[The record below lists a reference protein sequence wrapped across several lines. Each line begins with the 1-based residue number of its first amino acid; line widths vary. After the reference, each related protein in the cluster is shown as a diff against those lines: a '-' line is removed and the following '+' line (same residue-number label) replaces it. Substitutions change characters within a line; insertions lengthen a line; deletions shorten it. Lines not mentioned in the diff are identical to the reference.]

1 MKNKRII
8 LFDTIFLSIIILLVI
23 LSIFSYKRI
32 NDLTLQNNLVENINQ
47 IKFQLQQADYFI
59 NDAEKEQRFFFL
71 TKNNIYLSTYLSALN
86 KSNHAMADIEEK
98 LKDNKEQHKNIVI
111 LKALTTKKFQ
121 PLTASS
127 ISSISLVAADIII
140 MKQIDQTILKM
151 IKIEDDLLVRRN
163 DKKNYAVYIT
173 PYYSLLISVL
183 AIFIVAAGYFLFK
196 NETSLRFNIQ
206 SKVAKLNDYFKDLPG
221 VFAIVKGPNHVHELA
236 NNLYQNLGYKRNVIG
251 KSFKE
256 VFPEFA
262 DQGFFKL
269 LDNVYTSGEAY
280 IGKEIPVLL
289 AENAGTNKK
298 AYYNFIYQPIFNQQ
312 KKIEGILIFGYD
324 ITEMVAARTKI
335 EETEQQS
342 NLAIMAGNIG
352 TFEWDLKNDHL
363 ANSPRLLEIF
373 GFNRTDDHLT
383 HEQFF
388 KKYHPDDLALRNEAV
403 ANSFITKSLQYEA
416 RIIWPDNSIR
426 WINVH
431 AKIFGNEA
439 QENLKMYGTAVDIT
453 EQKKLMEELR
463 ESERSFRLLSNSMP
477 QFVWT
482 SDVKGNLDYFNQ
494 AVYDYSGRTAEDFP
508 TNEWLSIV
516 HPDDRTENV
525 SKWINAITNGTEFIF
540 EHRFRNHAGN
550 YRWQLSRALPQY
562 DDNGKINR
570 WVGTSTDIDDQ
581 KNLSDNLAVQV
592 TEHTQELTRLNKG
605 LQLKN
610 SIFAQAE
617 ENALIGS
624 YSWDLENGNQE
635 YSDNLFRLFGYK
647 PNEIVPSLENFY
659 ALIHPDDREK
669 MINDA
674 DLELMKSKKI
684 VVSNYRI
691 FTKDGQLKNL
701 RSIGKIIGKN
711 ESMLIGTVQDISQD
725 IFLNEVLRVKNIEL
739 LKINAELESF
749 NYVASHDLQEPLRK
763 IQAFS
768 QRILQQEG
776 SKFSSAAQ
784 HYFSRII
791 ASAERMQ
798 NLINALIS
806 YAHADAITKET
817 ISINLNT
824 TLKQVKNDLQELVDE
839 KNATIIFEQLPV
851 INAVDV
857 QIHQLFI
864 NLITNALKYSKEGVD
879 PIVEI
884 TATCIAGSEIENA
897 VANKK
902 IAYWHIRV
910 SDNGIGFEQEYEHKI
925 FELFQRLHNGN
936 EYTGTGIGLSI
947 CKKIV
952 LNHQGFIL
960 ASGIPGIGSQFNIY
974 FPMI

>member
-1 MKNKRII
+1 MKNKRIV
-8 LFDTIFLSIIILLVI
+8 LFDSIFLSIITVLVI

-47 IKFQLQQADYFI
+47 VKFRLQQADYFI

-71 TKNNIYLSTYLSALN
+71 TKNNIYLSTYVEALN
-86 KSNHAMADIEEK
+86 KSKDAIGDIEVQ
-98 LKDNKEQHKNIVI
+98 LKDNKEQQKNII
-111 LKALTTKKFQ
+111 ALKAFISKKFQ
-121 PLTASS
+121 PLTANS
-127 ISSISLVAADIII
+127 INSISLVAADIII

-163 DKKNYAVYIT
+163 DKKNYAVNIT

-206 SKVAKLNDYFKDLPG
+206 SKVAKLNDYFKDLPA

-236 NNLYQNLGYKRNVIG
+236 NNLYQNLGYKRSVIG

-262 DQGFFKL
+262 DQGFFTL
-269 LDNVYTSGEAY
+269 LDKVYTSGEAY
-280 IGKEIPVLL
+280 IGKELPVFLS
-289 AENAGTNKK
+289 ENDGTTKI
-298 AYYNFIYQPIFNQQ
+298 AYYNFIYQPLFNQQ
-312 KKIEGILIFGYD
+312 KKVEGILIFGYD
-324 ITEMVAARTKI
+324 ITEMVASRTKI
-335 EETEQQS
+335 EKTEQQS
-342 NLAIMAGNIG
+342 NLAILAGNIG
-352 TFEWDLKNDHL
+352 TFEWDMKHDYLV
-363 ANSPRLLEIF
+363 NSPRLLEIF
-373 GFNRTDDHLT
+373 GFNRTDVDLT
-383 HEQFF
+383 HEHFL
-388 KKYHPDDLALRNEAV
+388 KTYHPEDLSIRDRAI
-403 ANSFITKSLQYEA
+403 ANSYITGSLHYEA
-416 RIIWPDNSIR
+416 RIIWPDKSIR

-431 AKIFGNEA
+431 AKIFGKEA
-439 QENLKMYGTAVDIT
+439 EGNVKMYGTAIDNT
-453 EQKKLMEELR
+453 EQKNMMEELR
-463 ESERSFRLLSNSMP
+463 ESESSFRLLSNSMP

-482 SDVKGNLDYFNQ
+482 SDVKGNLNYFNQ
-494 AVYDYSGRTAEDFP
+494 AVYDYAGRTAENLP
-508 TNEWLSIV
+508 TTEWLSIV
-516 HPDDRTENV
+516 HPEDREENV
-525 SKWINAITNGTEFIF
+525 SKWINAITNGSEFIF
-540 EHRFRNHAGN
+540 EHRFKNHAGN

-562 DDNGKINR
+562 DDNGKIHR

-581 KNLSDNLAVQV
+581 KNLSEKLAVQV
-592 TEHTQELTRLNKG
+592 TEHTRELTRLNKG

-624 YSWDLENGNQE
+624 YSWDLENGTQE
-635 YSDNLFRLFGYK
+635 YSDNLFRLFGYQ
-647 PNEIVPSLENFY
+647 PNEIVPSLENFF

-669 MINDA
+669 MINEA
-674 DLELMKSKKI
+674 DLEIMKSKKI
-684 VVSNYRI
+684 VVSSYRI

-711 ESMLIGTVQDISQD
+711 ENMMIGTVQDISQD

-776 SKFSSAAQ
+776 SNFSSASQ

-791 ASAERMQ
+791 VSAERMQ

-806 YAHADAITKET
+806 YAHADSITKE
-817 ISINLNT
+817 ILPVNLNT
-824 TLKQVKNDLQELVDE
+824 TLNNVKNDLQDLIEE
-839 KNATIIFEQLPV
+839 KNATIIYTKLPV
-851 INAVDV
+851 INAVGI
-857 QIHQLFI
+857 QIHQLFT
-864 NLITNALKYSKEGVD
+864 NLITNALKYSKEGVN
-879 PIVEI
+879 PLIEI
-884 TATCIAGSEIENA
+884 TATSIPGSEIENT

-902 IAYWHIRV
+902 IAYWHIKV
-910 SDNGIGFEQEYEHKI
+910 LDNGIGFEQEYAHKI

-952 LNHQGFIL
+952 LNHQGFIF
-960 ASGIPGIGSQFNIY
+960 ASGKPGIGSIFNIY